1 MNAKLLVSD
10 YSIMK
15 NFESK
20 DKIYNILSKEKINTF
35 LWKLAKNKKQLNKII
50 KIFKK
55 RDFVIKPVKSRR
67 KKYLYFKKNI
77 KKYSKKRKRKIYP
90 MIKKIIF

>member
-35 LWKLAKNKKQLNKII
+35 LWKLAKI
-50 KIFKK
+50 K
-55 RDFVIKPVKSRR
+55 
-67 KKYLYFKKNI
+67 NN
-77 KKYSKKRKRKIYP
+77 
-90 MIKKIIF
+90 

>member
-20 DKIYNILSKEKINTF
+20 DKVYNILSKEKLIHFYGNWLKT
-35 LWKLAKNKKQLNKII
+35 KNN
-50 KIFKK
+50 
-55 RDFVIKPVKSRR
+55 
-67 KKYLYFKKNI
+67 
-77 KKYSKKRKRKIYP
+77 
-90 MIKKIIF
+90 